1 MQDHD
6 IPSVVRFFS
15 HYRTRY
21 EQLNIGEM
29 AKQCDAVIAL
39 IEKIA
44 LDPRLDPSGGPTDIK

>member
-6 IPSVVRFFS
+6 IPTVVRFFS

-39 IEKIA
+39 VEKIA
-44 LDPRLDPSGGPTDIK
+44 LDPRLDPSHGRTDI